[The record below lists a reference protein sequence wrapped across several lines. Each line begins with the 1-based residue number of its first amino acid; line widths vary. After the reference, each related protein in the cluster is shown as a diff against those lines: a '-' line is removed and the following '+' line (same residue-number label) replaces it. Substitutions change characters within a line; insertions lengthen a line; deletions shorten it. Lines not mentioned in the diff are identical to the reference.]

1 MFWGL
6 LCCAAICLSVMCFDV
21 LGCTVMC
28 VVIICVLR
36 YVVLYCIV
44 LQWDV
49 VCDTLFSA
57 VLYLA
62 LYAMWYCVVR
72 FAEM

>member
-1 MFWGL
+1 
-6 LCCAAICLSVMCFDV
+6 
-21 LGCTVMC
+21 MC

-36 YVVLYCIV
+36 YDVLYCIV

-49 VCDTLFSA
+49 VCDAMFLD

-72 FAEM
+72 FAEMSH

>member
-1 MFWGL
+1 M
-6 LCCAAICLSVMCFDV
+6 CLSVMCFDV
-21 LGCTVMC
+21 LGCTVMR
-28 VVIICVLR
+28 VVIICGLR
-36 YVVLYCIV
+36 CAVLYCIV

-49 VCDTLFSA
+49 VCNVMFSA